1 MSNPA
6 RPPTHPLTLKQSELA
21 EAGLS
26 SAYFTPT
33 DDFTAYVR
41 TMYDPKMVLMRIRDL
56 DFELARSII
65 IPKEVTCD
73 ARVLDNIKTPS
84 TLAISNKKGL
94 SLRKR
99 SVLGLE
105 MGNVMYSHLPQ
116 APHRVVGFT
125 QEEVHARTALVVS
138 AGGGTE
144 HTMGRIQAAYPR
156 KGFTP
161 SRPISQFEAG
171 HALGACGLRLDR
183 HNVPQRYPMFA
194 SESGEDQQMVY
205 ANNKADNGLPVGMKW
220 GDLPAQQMVL
230 RIAQGIYIELE
241 SAYRVDP
248 VKGVWNWVRGAEA
261 GSPHLVAF
269 MGKAKEDSY
278 KLSRVEAR
286 QLRFYNV
293 VPRQIL
299 LIMQMA
305 TQPFEAQSRSLFK
318 EGNSG
323 QGISFMYGGAEDF
336 VSELERRVE
345 AHGYAYVHVGDDSL
359 VVVQVKG
366 AYVLFSLD
374 ASNFDLTQHGATTKA
389 VHEVLRD
396 ELMLINPISA
406 QLWYALARERLVV
419 TFNAV
424 TLKWKHGGASGLAMQ
439 SKVND
444 MLMEVMLHRM
454 MTSTPPAWT
463 HRDSVEALA
472 SMVGKAMG
480 FAVRLE
486 DHYVVPAASLRQ
498 ALSIQPYLFIGYYI
512 HVRDGMG
519 MASFD
524 VPRTL
529 ARIAYPNLGYEKDK
543 RAFEV
548 TEAIRLGSMTMNFG
562 IPPAYLDAAFGAAR
576 QYAVELVARVLQKH
590 GEVVDERL
598 AWAVR
603 DNPVASFTANS
614 LSGLLAA
621 MQRNPRDLWLKA
633 RTVGEPEPLTN
644 WADIVD
650 EDFASFGLVERLP
663 PPAGRLPPAMRVRVD
678 KPPTHPATTANVGRN
693 PPTVRWAPDRPPRPV
708 RDESGAST
716 SRPQR
721 RGTMSGF
728 PPIEEEND
736 SDYFGSVDDDFD
748 LGTFMRD
755 ADDEHGSEELEDR
768 YG

>member
-6 RPPTHPLTLKQSELA
+6 RPPTHPLTLRQSELA
-21 EAGLS
+21 EAGLA

-33 DDFTAYVR
+33 DEFVAYVS
-41 TMYDPKMVLMRIRDL
+41 TMYEPKAVYPRIAGL

-65 IPKEVTCD
+65 IPKKETCD
-73 ARVLDNIKTPS
+73 HRVLNNIKTPF
-84 TLAISNKKGL
+84 TLAISQKKGL
-94 SLRKR
+94 SMRKR

-105 MGNVMYSHLPQ
+105 MGNAMHALLPR
-116 APHRVVGFT
+116 APHRVSAFT
-125 QEEVHARTALVVS
+125 QEEVWLRSTQVVS
-138 AGGGTE
+138 AAGGTE
-144 HTMGRIQAAYPR
+144 YTMGRIQVAYPK
-156 KGFTP
+156 KGYTP

-183 HNVPQRYPMFA
+183 NNLPQRYPIFA

-220 GDLPAQQMVL
+220 GDLPAQHMVL
-230 RIAQGIYIELE
+230 RLAQGIYAELE

-248 VKGVWNWVRGAEA
+248 KNGVWSWVRGAEA

-278 KLSRVEAR
+278 KLSKVEAR

-305 TQPFEAQSRSLFK
+305 TQPFEAQARSLFK

-336 VSELERRVE
+336 VAELERRVE
-345 AHGYAYVHVGDDSL
+345 AHGFAYVHVGDDSL

-374 ASNFDLTQHGATTKA
+374 ASNFDLTQHAATTKA

-396 ELMLINPISA
+396 ELMLINPVSA

-419 TFNAV
+419 TFNAI
-424 TLKWKHGGASGLAMQ
+424 TLRWKHGGASGLAMQ

-463 HRDSVEALA
+463 HRESVEGLA
-472 SMVGKAMG
+472 AMVGKAMG
-480 FAVRLE
+480 FVVRLE

-498 ALSIQPYLFIGYYI
+498 AFAIQPYLFIGYYI

-529 ARIAYPNLGYEKDK
+529 ARIAYPNLGFEKDK

-562 IPPAYLDAAFGAAR
+562 IPPAYLDAAFEAAR
-576 QYAVELVARVLQKH
+576 RYALELVARVLQKH

-603 DNPVASFTANS
+603 DNPVASFKANS

-621 MQRNPRDLWLKA
+621 MQRNPRDLWLKS
-633 RTVGEPEPLTN
+633 RITGDPEPLTN

-650 EDFASFGLVERLP
+650 EDFATHGLVERLP
-663 PPAGRLPPAMRVRVD
+663 PPAGRLPPAMRVRVGT
-678 KPPTHPATTANVGRN
+678 PPTHPATPANLGRN
-693 PPTVRWAPDRPPRPV
+693 PPTVRWAPDRPPRPA

-721 RGTMSGF
+721 RGAVSGF
-728 PPIEEEND
+728 PPISEGDD
-736 SDYFGSVDDDFD
+736 SDYFGSVDEDFD
-748 LGTFMRD
+748 LGAFMRD
-755 ADDEHGSEELEDR
+755 VGDEHGSEELEDR
-768 YG
+768 FG